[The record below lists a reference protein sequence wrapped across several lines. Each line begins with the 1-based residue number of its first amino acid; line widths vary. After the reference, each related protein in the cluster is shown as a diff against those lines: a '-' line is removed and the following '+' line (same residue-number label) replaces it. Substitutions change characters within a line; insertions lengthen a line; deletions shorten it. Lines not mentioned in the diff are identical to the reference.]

1 MGRKRVYGPE
11 IIKRWMERM
20 LSGDVNAQNIGA
32 VVPGQTAAYAIVAQ
46 ICRAAIELK
55 KQGKRIEM
63 RVVNIEPQS
72 EERVVVDEAQ
82 SEGEV
87 AHG

>member
-20 LSGDVNAQNIGA
+20 LSGDVSAHNIGVA
-32 VVPGQTAAYAIVAQ
+32 VPGQTAAYAIVAQ

-55 KQGKRIEM
+55 KQGKKIEL
-63 RVVNIEPQS
+63 RVVDIEPRS
-72 EERVVVDEAQ
+72 EERAVVDEAQ